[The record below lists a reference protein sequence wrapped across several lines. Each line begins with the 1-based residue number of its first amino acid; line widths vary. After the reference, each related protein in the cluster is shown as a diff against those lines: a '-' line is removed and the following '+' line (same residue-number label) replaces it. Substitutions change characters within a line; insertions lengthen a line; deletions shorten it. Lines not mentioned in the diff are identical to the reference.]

1 MINEAYETQQYLD
14 GNDIVTSNLYR
25 ICYLIVCHYKEKG
38 YKKIEI
44 REALFDW
51 GKQNNVF
58 IKYNVNNIINRVFD
72 TDKAVL
78 LKVPTVKINK
88 QDAIEI
94 KKRFDDNKTR
104 LVALAMLCFAKAHGT
119 KDGEF
124 YISSVGLGAWLNIN
138 RKTLRNKYIN
148 ELIEYEFI
156 TEIEKPQNNMRW
168 EKSYDTQS
176 TQYRINFPIHNS
188 GNATLVNN
196 DVRILFSEVF

>member
-1 MINEAYETQQYLD
+1 MVNEAYEAQQYLE
-14 GNDIVTSNLYR
+14 GKDIVISNLYR
-25 ICYLIVCHYKEKG
+25 ICYLIVCYYKEKG

-51 GKQNNVF
+51 GKLHNVF

-78 LKVPTVKINK
+78 LKAPTVKINK
-88 QDAIEI
+88 QDISEI
-94 KKRFDDNKTR
+94 KKRFDDSKTK
-104 LVALAMLCFAKAHGT
+104 LVALAMLCYAKAHGN

-124 YISSVGLGAWLNIN
+124 NLSSVGLGAWLNIN
-138 RKTLRNKYIN
+138 RKILRNKYIK

-168 EKSYDTQS
+168 EKTYDSQS
-176 TQYRINFPIHNS
+176 TQYRMSFPLHNS
-188 GNATLVNN
+188 GNAALADN
-196 DVRILFSEVF
+196 DVRLLFSEVF